1 MSPAPFILGGIA
13 LVVIVKLFAMS
24 GQPDVP
30 PPLPPAAPRRP
41 RKRAFKTPPLPAVAE
56 PSDGP
61 SVAAVAPV
69 PVAAALL
76 PRTGQRAVHRDF
88 ASRDAL
94 RRAIVA
100 QEVLGPPLAL
110 RPPRQ

>member
-1 MSPAPFILGGIA
+1 VSPAPFILGGIA
-13 LVVIVKLFAMS
+13 IFVIGKLFAMS

-41 RKRAFKTPPLPAVAE
+41 RKRVVKAPPSPTAAE

-61 SVAAVAPV
+61 SPLAVAPA
-69 PVAAALL
+69 PVVAPMS
-76 PRTGQRAVHRDF
+76 PRAGQRAVRREF

>member
-13 LVVIVKLFAMS
+13 IFVVGKLFAMA

-30 PPLPPAAPRRP
+30 PPLPPAPPRRP
-41 RKRAFKTPPLPAVAE
+41 RKRAVKAPPALAVEPASAPASAE
-56 PSDGP
+56 APP
-61 SVAAVAPV
+61 PVVAP
-69 PVAAALL
+69 LR
-76 PRTGQRAVHRDF
+76 PRSGHRAVRRDF

>member
-1 MSPAPFILGGIA
+1 VSPTPFILGGIA
-13 LVVIVKLFAMS
+13 IFVIGKLFAMS

-41 RKRAFKTPPLPAVAE
+41 RKRAVKSPPLPTAAE
-56 PSDGP
+56 PSSGP
-61 SVAAVAPV
+61 SPIASAPV
-69 PVAAALL
+69 VESAPARIGRRVV
-76 PRTGQRAVHRDF
+76 RRDF